1 MNIIDISLAS
11 YEIERKIPTQEPRIK
26 YGTSEG
32 DKVGKGKKHT
42 NETTN
47 VSTRKENNNAWT

>member
-11 YEIERKIPTQEPRIK
+11 YEIERKIPTQEPQIK

-47 VSTRKENNNAWT
+47 VSTRKENNNA